1 MTLMGDTGVKVVILN
16 ACKTAAHNARDAIMG
31 VAPALVRAGIPA
43 VIAMQFNVPDKTAL
57 GFTRDMYRFLAMGRP
72 LDSAVT
78 EMRIGAYIGSSD
90 KYFWGIPAIFM
101 RAPDGVIWQPDPEVE
116 KLFEAA
122 VMAAAPQTS
131 GDDLPGLITAVSN
144 DIAALAGQVDERDL
158 RYISRGWEDAQTELS
173 TDPVNKA
180 ELQKIMTRLED
191 DLNAAGGL
199 AKTVIPKLESLLKLV
214 LQIG

>member
-16 ACKTAAHNARDAIMG
+16 ACKTAAHDARDAIMG
-31 VAPALVRAGIPA
+31 VAPALVRAEIPA

-57 GFTRDMYRFLAMGRP
+57 GFTRDLYRFLAMGRP

-122 VMAAAPQTS
+122 MAAAPQSS
-131 GDDLPGLITAVSN
+131 GDNLPGLITVISN

-158 RYISRGWEDAQTELS
+158 RYISRGWVDVQTELNAE
-173 TDPVNKA
+173 PVDKEA
-180 ELQKIMTRLED
+180 LQKVMTRLAD
-191 DLNAAGGL
+191 DLNTTGGP
-199 AKTVIPKLESLLKLV
+199 AKAVIPKLESLLKLV
-214 LQIG
+214 LQLD